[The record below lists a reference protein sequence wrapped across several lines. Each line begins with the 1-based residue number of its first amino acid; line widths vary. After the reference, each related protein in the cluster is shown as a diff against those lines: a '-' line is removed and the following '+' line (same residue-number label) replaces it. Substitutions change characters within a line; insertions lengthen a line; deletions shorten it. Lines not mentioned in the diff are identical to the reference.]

1 MNKNLYIAKDIPD
14 NQYKELLKECNKA
27 NLLPLLSE
35 NQESNKFVNLFN
47 WLGTK
52 LEITDNENNCIK
64 KIYLQNYVINN
75 YFYYFNNWY
84 ILVCPIPNTEILKL
98 GIYCAFFILDGAIC
112 YTVHW
117 IGIS

>member
-1 MNKNLYIAKDIPD
+1 MNKILYIAKDIPD

-27 NLLPLLSE
+27 NLLPLYSE

-47 WLGTK
+47 WLDTK

-75 YFYYFNNWY
+75 YFYYFNNRTY
-84 ILVCPIPNTEILKL
+84 DFVKQILK
-98 GIYCAFFILDGAIC
+98 IYFTFSTKKQSKHFEYQYVQYRNL
-112 YTVHW
+112 
-117 IGIS
+117 